1 MTRKEFP
8 LALTFDDVLLQPAQ
22 SAILPKEASTKTRLT
37 KKIELSIPL
46 LSAAMDTVTESRLA
60 IAMAQKGG
68 IGIIHKNFTVA
79 DQAIEVAKVKK
90 YESGMVVDPLTLEPD
105 QTVAEALALKKKHGI
120 SGFPVTKSGK
130 LVGIVT
136 NRDLRFV
143 KDHSQKIS
151 EVMTSKNLVTVTEDA
166 TTDQARDLLHKHRI
180 EKLLVVDD
188 NHHLVGL
195 ITVKDIQKTEKYPDA
210 IKDSL
215 GRLQV
220 GAAVSVGD
228 GGVSRALA
236 LVEVG
241 IDVIVVDT
249 AHGHQLMVA
258 QTVEAIK
265 KKVPQVQ
272 IIAGNIATGEAAK
285 DLISAGVDAV
295 KVGVGPGSICTTR
308 IVTGIGVPQISAIQS
323 CVEVCAKNK
332 VPIISDGGIK
342 YSGDVVKALAAGASS
357 VMIGSLFAGTDEA
370 PGELVLYQGRSYKA
384 YRGMGSIG
392 AMREGGKERYFQA
405 DIIEDTKFVPEGIE
419 GRVPYKGP
427 VGDSIYQ
434 IAGGI
439 RSAMGYLG
447 CKSIEEMHAK
457 AKFVQITSAGLKESH
472 VHDVIIT
479 KEAPNYNLG

>member
-1 MTRKEFP
+1 MKKEFP

-22 SAILPKEASTKTRLT
+22 SAILPKDASTKTKLT

-46 LSAAMDTVTESRLA
+46 VSAAMDTVTESRIA
-60 IAMAQKGG
+60 IAMAKKGG
-68 IGIIHKNFTVA
+68 IGIIHKNLTIA
-79 DQAIEVAKVKK
+79 DQAIEVTKVKK
-90 YESGMVVDPLTLEPD
+90 YESGMVVDPLTLSPD
-105 QTVAEALALKKKHGI
+105 QTVAEALALKKKYDI
-120 SGFPVTKSGK
+120 SGFPVTKDGK
-130 LVGIVT
+130 LVGILT

-143 KDHSQKIS
+143 TDLGLKVSD
-151 EVMTSKNLVTVTEDA
+151 VMTSNNLVTVTEDV
-166 TTDQARDLLHKHRI
+166 TSDHARDLLHKHRI
-180 EKLLVVDD
+180 EKLLVVDKS
-188 NHHLVGL
+188 NNLIGL
-195 ITVKDIQKTEKYPDA
+195 ITVRDIERTEKYPDA
-210 IKDSL
+210 IKDGM

-220 GAAVSVGD
+220 GAAVSVGE
-228 GGVSRALA
+228 GGLSRALA

-241 IDVIVVDT
+241 VDVLVVDT

-258 QTVEAIK
+258 KTVEEIK
-265 KKVPQVQ
+265 RKLPHIQ
-272 IIAGNIATGEAAK
+272 IIAGNIATGEAAR
-285 DLISAGVDAV
+285 DLINAGADAV

-308 IVTGIGVPQISAIQS
+308 IVTGIGVPQITALQNCIEICSTHQ
-323 CVEVCAKNK
+323 

-342 YSGDVVKALAAGASS
+342 YSGDVVKALAAGASA

-405 DIIEDTKFVPEGIE
+405 DIMEDTKFVPEGIE

-427 VGDSIYQ
+427 VADSIYQ
-434 IAGGI
+434 ITGGI

-447 CKSIEEMHAK
+447 CRNIAEMHSK
-457 AKFVQITSAGLKESH
+457 SQFVQITSAGLKESH